1 MVQHAVWRS
10 AALPVGSMPFGA
22 VPPSL
27 VTAEPDMP
35 QDTRGM
41 RAMVVVDWALCLWY
55 VGCVFMG
62 DCGKLWEIV
71 GNCGKLWE
79 ILRYCAFSKHLIT
92 SQKIPKIL
100 IIPSSTRPV
109 CVPHPV
115 MLHLCSLQ
123 RFCLHEGIGNRST
136 VSSPHTPQPLRTH
149 FPSGFSATVS
159 TAVCAGCSVGRPT
172 TASGL
177 YRLRPAG
184 LPGRSFHCTPGL
196 CSVFL
201 SRSQK

>member
-1 MVQHAVWRS
+1 M
-10 AALPVGSMPFGA
+10 PVACKMCFYGS
-22 VPPSL
+22 
-27 VTAEPDMP
+27 
-35 QDTRGM
+35 
-41 RAMVVVDWALCLWY
+41 
-55 VGCVFMG
+55 
-62 DCGKLWEIV
+62 
-71 GNCGKLWE
+71 LWE
-79 ILRYCAFSKHLIT
+79 ILRYCAFSKPLKI
-92 SQKIPKIL
+92 SQKFPKIL
-100 IIPSSTRPV
+100 IIPSSTRADGI
-109 CVPHPV
+109 PHSV
-115 MLHLCSLQ
+115 KNGLCGLR

-159 TAVCAGCSVGRPT
+159 TAVYAGCFVGRPT

>member
-1 MVQHAVWRS
+1 METLASMHITYHKSVIFTSVQGDFLQGIPPSPCH
-10 AALPVGSMPFGA
+10 GGA
-22 VPPSL
+22 VRRRRTGGTGVNTDGYGANSPYA
-27 VTAEPDMP
+27 TC
-35 QDTRGM
+35 GM
-41 RAMVVVDWALCLWY
+41 QA
-55 VGCVFMG
+55 VFS
-62 DCGKLWEIV
+62 WEIV
-71 GNCGKLWE
+71 GD
-79 ILRYCAFSKHLIT
+79 CAFSKHLIT
-92 SQKIPKIL
+92 SQNLSKPL
-100 IIPSSTRPV
+100 ITPGSTRPV

-159 TAVCAGCSVGRPT
+159 TAVCAGGSVGRPT

>member
-1 MVQHAVWRS
+1 MGVM
-10 AALPVGSMPFGA
+10 PVVCG
-22 VPPSL
+22 
-27 VTAEPDMP
+27 
-35 QDTRGM
+35 
-41 RAMVVVDWALCLWY
+41 LCFH
-55 VGCVFMG
+55 GR
-62 DCGKLWEIV
+62 LWEIV
-71 GNCGKLWE
+71 GDFE
-79 ILRYCAFSKHLIT
+79 ILCFLKT
-92 SQKIPKIL
+92 SQNLSKNPKNSHNTQL
-100 IIPSSTRPV
+100 
-109 CVPHPV
+109 HPRRRHAASV
-115 MLHLCSLQ
+115 NIRYHPYHFRKKKGLCSLQ

-159 TAVCAGCSVGRPT
+159 SAVYAGCFVGRPT